1 MFIDLNRFKAINDKL
16 GHEYGDLTLIEVGQR
31 LRTVMRDDDVVA
43 RFGGDEFV
51 LVFWGVADIA
61 FADKVRRKIEAVLAP
76 PLVCLQDVE
85 GATDMTV
92 GASVG
97 VAFYPQDA
105 QDAETLI
112 KLADQG
118 MYEDKAAGRKEGEE
132 PRR

>member
-1 MFIDLNRFKAINDKL
+1 M
-16 GHEYGDLTLIEVGQR
+16 
-31 LRTVMRDDDVVA
+31 VA

-51 LVFWGVADIA
+51 LVFWGVADAA
-61 FADKVRRKIEAVLAP
+61 FADKVRTKIENVLAP
-76 PLVCLQDVE
+76 PLLCLQDVE
-85 GATDMTV
+85 GADGMTV

-97 VAFYPQDA
+97 VSFYPQDA

-118 MYEDKAAGRKEGEE
+118 MYEDKAAGRKDGEE